1 MLKWDNIKRH
11 QKLPLLLHAGRQW
24 LAPTWVLPTAG
35 LGTQRLCWVTFSA
48 LHCAHKTK
56 RLRSEQALPFWSRS
70 LWAQSTRPSLSL
82 SPSWQKPIVKMNW
95 TYLKV
100 NLWPIPLHSPWP
112 LTLEPPRSF
121 STAPDFQASFWSTF
135 FFWPPPPAADTTQK
149 ISDNLQWDDDLAK
162 QLWGSGLLLCCD
174 LLAPIST
181 VFVSEEGQR
190 FQNSRPSNCHRT
202 PSVRDAH
209 TKSKSFK
216 ASI

>member
-1 MLKWDNIKRH
+1 MGLKWDNIKRH
-11 QKLPLLLHAGRQW
+11 QRLPLLLHAGRQW
-24 LAPTWVLPTAG
+24 LAPTWVLPTAR

-56 RLRSEQALPFWSRS
+56 RLRSEQ
-70 LWAQSTRPSLSL
+70 
-82 SPSWQKPIVKMNW
+82 
-95 TYLKV
+95 KV

-121 STAPDFQASFWSTF
+121 STAPDFQVSFWSTF